1 MTQAD
6 DDIRERERAY
16 NRARYQRIK
25 ETHPEKWAAQIAK
38 KAQRRRERMADP
50 EYAAKHRAEKAARER
65 AKRRAARGLPE
76 DAVFTP
82 KTEDE
87 RRESIRLKSRIY
99 RRRKAGLPDDPNLP
113 IGPKRPVLTPEER
126 RERDRARWR
135 RRWEKQKKD
144 RIEQERAKRAAEVE
158 QAKARAAQKAERE
171 AQQARQQ
178 LTLRQQE
185 IAAAR
190 AQGFR
195 PPPPKK
201 MSRLQALRKWM

>member
-25 ETHPEKWAAQIAK
+25 KTDPEKWAEQIAK

-76 DAVFTP
+76 DAVFAP

-87 RRESIRLKSRIY
+87 RRESIRMKSRIY
-99 RRRKAGLPDDPNLP
+99 RRRKAGLPDDPNMPMPPL
-113 IGPKRPVLTPEER
+113 RQLLTPEER
-126 RERDRARWR
+126 KERERARWR
-135 RRWEKQKKD
+135 RRWEKQKQE

-185 IAAAR
+185 IANAR

-201 MSRLQALRKWM
+201 MSRLQALRKWI